1 LIALEKIKTYEELLS
16 ELHEVRMQLEEA
28 NDTIEAIR
36 SGEVDAL
43 IVKEKDGHQLYT
55 LKSAD
60 QTYRIFIEQMTEGA
74 VTLSPENI
82 ILYCNSKFA
91 SLVQLPLEKVIGQLF
106 VTFITP
112 ECCNEYASYIEKA
125 WTNNVKGEVTL
136 QTGNGTWIP
145 VLLSLKT
152 LHLDGG
158 LSMSIIITDLTE
170 QKVTQQL
177 LRQKNQQLE
186 EAQAITQQL
195 NAELEIK
202 VKDRTSELEASVL
215 EKTKIGEALRSNQE
229 RLTLIL
235 ETMAEGVGITDAEG
249 QLTYANPM
257 AQKILGLE
265 GHEILTRTF
274 YDSRWTNLRID
285 GTPLPPEEHPMAIML
300 KSGKPVYDYEI
311 AVQPP
316 DRERFYISI
325 NAAPIHDINGTL
337 IGGVGTFMDVTN
349 RRRITQQKDEF
360 ISVASHE
367 LKTPMTTLKASMQ
380 VLERMIPTEY
390 VSPLVPV
397 FLNKAGISLRKLS
410 GLIDDLL
417 NVSRLE
423 KGQLILNISTFNVY
437 ETVKEHVEN
446 MQFTGTST
454 EAITISGNQDVCI
467 AADKYRIEQ
476 VLTNLLNNAV
486 KYSPPSS
493 KIHITIAQPD
503 GANAVKIAIR
513 DFGIG
518 IPTDK
523 QEHLF
528 DRYYRVDYSSNQYTG
543 IGLGL
548 YISSEIIKRHKGQ
561 IGVHSEVGKGST
573 FWFTLPRE

>member
-1 LIALEKIKTYEELLS
+1 
-16 ELHEVRMQLEEA
+16 MQLEEA

-36 SGEVDAL
+36 SGEIDAL
-43 IVKEKDGHQLYT
+43 IVKEKNGHQLYT

-82 ILYCNSKFA
+82 ILYCNSQFA

-106 VTFITP
+106 NKFITP
-112 ECCNEYASYIEKA
+112 AYQAEYASYIQKA
-125 WTNNVKGEVTL
+125 WNENIKGEVTL
-136 QTGNGTWIP
+136 QATNGKAVP

-152 LHLDGG
+152 LHLDEG
-158 LSMSIIITDLTE
+158 LSMSIILTDLTE
-170 QKVTQQL
+170 QKATQQL
-177 LRQKNQQLE
+177 LQQKNQQLE
-186 EAQAITQQL
+186 EAQKITQQL
-195 NAELEIK
+195 NADLEIK
-202 VKDRTSELEASVL
+202 VKERTSELEASVL
-215 EKTKIGEALRSNQE
+215 EKTRISEELRSNQE
-229 RLTLIL
+229 RLALIL
-235 ETMAEGVGITDAEG
+235 ETMAEGVGIIDAEG
-249 QLTYANPM
+249 NMVYANLM
-257 AQKILGLE
+257 AQKIFGL
-265 GHEILTRTF
+265 HHSEILTRT
-274 YDSRWTNLRID
+274 YDDPKWTNLRID
-285 GTPLPPEEHPMAIML
+285 GTPLPKEEHPMYLML
-300 KSGKPVYDYEI
+300 KTGKPVYDNEI
-311 AVQPP
+311 AIQPP

-325 NAAPIHDINGTL
+325 NAAPICDGNGTL
-337 IGGVGTFMDVTN
+337 IGGVSTFMDVTN
-349 RRRITQQKDEF
+349 RRRMTQQKDEF

-380 VLERMIPTEY
+380 VLEKIIVNEK
-390 VSPLVPV
+390 VSPMIPV

-423 KGQLILNISTFNVY
+423 KGQLILNTSTFNIY
-437 ETVKEHVEN
+437 ETVKENVDN
-446 MQFTGTST
+446 MQFTGIST
-454 EAITISGNQDVCI
+454 EAITISGNQNIYI

-486 KYSPPSS
+486 KYSPAFS
-493 KIHITIAQPD
+493 KINITIVKTD
-503 GANAVKIAIR
+503 DANDIKVSIQ

-518 IPTDK
+518 IPADK

-548 YISSEIIKRHKGQ
+548 YISSEIIKKHKGQ
-561 IGVHSEVGKGST
+561 IGVNSEWGEGST
-573 FWFTLPRE
+573 FWFTLPVM